1 MQLNAERLILREVE
15 WSDLD
20 DIHSLHSLPEVDEF
34 NTLGIPADKKE
45 TERFLASLIDDK
57 QTQPRKRYSWVI
69 VERSSDKFVGVVGLN
84 LSADKFRLGEIY
96 YKLMPISWGKGYAT
110 EAAKAVVRFG
120 FEELELHRIEAGVA
134 TENKASIRVL
144 EKLGMTQEGK
154 RRKILPIRGQ
164 WKDNYHYALLEDD
177 EW

>member
-1 MQLNAERLILREVE
+1 MCNQATRKNCRSTLVAADVAPNLRRYLPVSRSGLRGVTRQRVRLNPDRWVEQWQSERIMQLNAERLILREVE

-69 VERSSDKFVGVVGLN
+69 VERPSDKFVGVVGLN
-84 LSADKFRLGEIY
+84 LSACIMGQGICNRGSESRD
-96 YKLMPISWGKGYAT
+96 
-110 EAAKAVVRFG
+110 
-120 FEELELHRIEAGVA
+120 
-134 TENKASIRVL
+134 SIWL
-144 EKLGMTQEGK
+144 
-154 RRKILPIRGQ
+154 
-164 WKDNYHYALLEDD
+164 
-177 EW
+177 